1 MRKITILA
9 LTMLIGISLLAQN
22 PQAKKDTLKA
32 AADTAKIDT
41 TGWSEILKGT
51 TVVAQRKLIKIGVD
65 RLSYDVQNDE
75 QAKSIS
81 TLDMLRK
88 VPMVSVDGQDNV
100 LVRGSS
106 NYKIY
111 RNGHPDPSLSGQ
123 NVSQVLKSMPAGM
136 IKSIEVITDP
146 GAREDAEGTNYILN
160 IVMKNNAGMSG
171 VTGTLSGAVDPFQGI
186 HSESAYITAQKGKFT
201 FSVNYSYA
209 HMSKESRDMLI
220 RTDNYFK
227 SSGTTQSTSMRQ
239 KSPIDMH
246 FGEFSASYE
255 INPKNLLTFSFG
267 GSSFGLKQDSYSSN
281 AMTSRNGDS
290 IYEYDARTW
299 NPKNPKYYDA
309 HGRVDYQMQT
319 NKPGESLT
327 ISYMYAGNGNK
338 SKTNNDFNN
347 IKTASFDYSGFLND
361 SKETSN
367 EHTGQIDYIRPLSQK
382 FTMEW
387 GGKYIGRDNKS
398 RTDIEYAN
406 ATTTKDVH
414 SRFNH
419 NTQVAAAYTEWL
431 FNSGKWSAQAGIRY
445 EYSYLHASYPDGSA
459 SSFHKNLSDWV
470 PSASVRYS
478 FSPMTTLK
486 VGYSSSINRPGISYL
501 NPARVET
508 PSSLNYGNPA
518 LNSAMN
524 HSFTLE
530 FMKMSQKMMLTLSP
544 FVNFSN
550 DQISEVSFVRDEKTV
565 STYDDVLK
573 NRRYGADGFI
583 RYTPFTGTSIMF
595 NGHVENNKMKN
606 NNLDLELDGWSGTAM
621 AFVQQNLP
629 WKLILNVG
637 GGGSFGRSLA
647 SVYGYG
653 PNYYYYTASL
663 QRSFLKE
670 DRLTVSIAAVN
681 PFDWDHNNLTMKTVN
696 GDYTGK
702 TKIDVRIRQVG
713 LRLSYRFGN
722 LKAGVKRVNRTIEN
736 DDIVGGVQNGA
747 NSQAGGAGTGTGGA
761 GHALGN

>member
-1 MRKITILA
+1 MKKITILA

-22 PQAKKDTLKA
+22 PQVKKDTLNT
-32 AADTAKIDT
+32 AADEAQIDT

-65 RLSYDVQNDE
+65 RLSYDVQNDV

-81 TLDMLRK
+81 TLEMLRK
-88 VPMVSVDGQDNV
+88 VPMVTVDGQENV

-111 RNGHPDPSLSGQ
+111 RNGHPDPSLSGR
-123 NVSQVLKSMPAGM
+123 NVSQILKSMPASM

-160 IVMKNNAGMSG
+160 IVMKSSTGMSG
-171 VTGTLSGAVDPFQGI
+171 VTGTISGAVDPLQGI
-186 HSESAYITAQKGKFT
+186 HNESAYITAQKGKFT
-201 FSVNYSYA
+201 FSVNYNYA
-209 HMSKESRDMLI
+209 HVSTENRNVLI
-220 RTDNYFK
+220 QTDNHFK
-227 SSGTTQSTSMRQ
+227 SSGATQSTSMKQ
-239 KSPIDMH
+239 KSPFNMH
-246 FGEFSASYE
+246 FGEFSSSYE

-267 GSSFGLKQDSYSSN
+267 GSSFSIKQDSYSSN
-281 AMTSRNGDS
+281 TMTARDGNS
-290 IYEYDARTW
+290 IYEYDARAW
-299 NPKNPKYYDA
+299 NPKNPKYYNA
-309 HGRVDYQMQT
+309 HGRLDYQLQT

-338 SKTNNDFNN
+338 SKINNDFNN
-347 IKTASFDYSGFLND
+347 IKKASFDYSGFLND
-361 SKETSN
+361 SKETRD
-367 EHTGQIDYIRPLSQK
+367 EHTGQIDYIRPLGHK

-387 GGKYIGRDNKS
+387 GAKYINRENES
-398 RTDIEYAN
+398 RTNIEYAD
-406 ATTTKDVH
+406 AVTTQDIH

-419 NTQVAAAYTEWL
+419 RTQVAAAYSQWV
-431 FNSGKWSAQAGIRY
+431 FNSGKWSAQAGVRY
-445 EYSYLHASYPDGSA
+445 EYSYLRASYPDGSA
-459 SSFHKNLSDWV
+459 SSFHKNLNDWA

-486 VGYSSSINRPGISYL
+486 LGYSSSINRPGISYL

-518 LNSAMN
+518 LNSARN

-530 FMKMSQKMMLTLSP
+530 FMKMSQKVMLTLSP
-544 FVNFSN
+544 FLNFSN
-550 DQISEVSFVRDEKTV
+550 NQISEVSFVRDDKTV

-573 NRRYGADGFI
+573 NRRYGADGFL
-583 RYTPFTGTSIMF
+583 RYTPFTGTSIML

-606 NNLDLELDGWSGTAM
+606 NGLGLELNGWSGTAM

-637 GGGSFGRSLA
+637 GGGSFGRSLS

-653 PNYYYYTASL
+653 PNYYYYSAAL

-702 TKIDVRIRQVG
+702 TKIDVRIRQIG
-713 LRLSYRFGN
+713 LRVSYRFGN
-722 LKAGVKRVNRTIEN
+722 LKASVKRVNRTIEN
-736 DDIVGGVQNGA
+736 DDIVGGVRNDAG
-747 NSQAGGAGTGTGGA
+747 SQAGSAGTGGTGRT
-761 GHALGN
+761 LGK